1 MKLKCV
7 YDVLSLFFLTFEM
20 KYPFLFVQ
28 VDKVVKF
35 IYFSFLECVYHCFEF
50 LFRNYFKL
58 SINMKKIKHSL
69 EFC

>member
-28 VDKVVKF
+28 VDKVVEF
-35 IYFSFLECVYHCFEF
+35 IYFSFLECVYH
-50 LFRNYFKL
+50 
-58 SINMKKIKHSL
+58 SL